1 MNPCI
6 YYHPEAYTTSGPKLM
21 GRHAAGES
29 FLRGFVQHAHNQEFW
44 LQVQKLEHARHFPAT
59 VAGLQRTQPVKA
71 VQVQNLAALA

>member
-44 LQVQKLEHARHFPAT
+44 LQV
-59 VAGLQRTQPVKA
+59 AGLQRTQPVKA

>member
-29 FLRGFVQHAHNQEFW
+29 FLRGFV
-44 LQVQKLEHARHFPAT
+44 
-59 VAGLQRTQPVKA
+59 
-71 VQVQNLAALA
+71 